1 MLDKI
6 FHYFE
11 RSIVLILLFLM
22 GIIILISTFELFVS
36 IVSQISNHSHE
47 DGLMFLQLQ
56 ELLELFSFILLIVIG
71 LELFETIK
79 IYLNKHK
86 IQAEFILL
94 VALTA
99 IARKVIVLDY
109 SKVDHI
115 LILGIAAIILALSL
129 GYYLIKRADHIKDN
143 KKNLM

>member
-1 MLDKI
+1 MLDRI
-6 FHYFE
+6 FHHFE
-11 RSIVLILLFLM
+11 RIIVLILLALM
-22 GIIILISTFELFVS
+22 GLIITISTFELSAS
-36 IVSQISNHSHE
+36 IIDSMINNKADKGYMLLNIS
-47 DGLMFLQLQ
+47 

-79 IYLNKHK
+79 YYLNKHI

-109 SKVDHI
+109 SKADER
-115 LILGIAAIILALSL
+115 LLLGIAATIIALST
-129 GYYLIKRADHIKDN
+129 GYFLIKRADARIKN
-143 KKNLM
+143 P

>member
-1 MLDKI
+1 MLDRI

-11 RSIVLILLFLM
+11 RIIVLILLALM
-22 GIIILISTFELFVS
+22 GLIITISTFELSAS
-36 IVSQISNHSHE
+36 IIDSMINNKSDKGYMLLNIS
-47 DGLMFLQLQ
+47 

-79 IYLNKHK
+79 YYLNKHI

-109 SKVDHI
+109 SKADER
-115 LILGIAAIILALSL
+115 LLLGIAATIIALST
-129 GYYLIKRADHIKDN
+129 GYFLIKRADARIKN
-143 KKNLM
+143 P

>member
-1 MLDKI
+1 MLDRI
-6 FHYFE
+6 FHHFE
-11 RSIVLILLFLM
+11 RIIVLILLALM
-22 GIIILISTFELFVS
+22 GLIITISTFELSAS
-36 IVSQISNHSHE
+36 IIDSMINNKADKGYMSLNIS
-47 DGLMFLQLQ
+47 

-79 IYLNKHK
+79 YYLNKHI

-109 SKVDHI
+109 SKADER
-115 LILGIAAIILALSL
+115 LLLGIAATIIALST
-129 GYYLIKRADHIKDN
+129 GYFLIKRADARIKN
-143 KKNLM
+143 P

>member
-1 MLDKI
+1 MLDRI
-6 FHYFE
+6 FHHFE
-11 RSIVLILLFLM
+11 RIIVLILLALM
-22 GIIILISTFELFVS
+22 GLIITISTFELSAS
-36 IVSQISNHSHE
+36 IIDSMINNKSDKGYMSLNIS
-47 DGLMFLQLQ
+47 

-79 IYLNKHK
+79 YYLNKHI

-109 SKVDHI
+109 SKADER
-115 LILGIAAIILALSL
+115 LLLGIAATIIALST
-129 GYYLIKRADHIKDN
+129 GYFLIKRADARIKN
-143 KKNLM
+143 P